1 MAFERIWFIGDLHL
15 GHRNIIKYCSRP
27 FDDVNQMNEIL
38 IQNWNKKIGVEDR
51 VFVLG
56 DFALCGKDKIIEFGN
71 QLKGRKILVLGNH
84 EGASLK
90 TYYEAGF
97 EMVYKYPIYFNN
109 WILSHM
115 PQPNCPCVNI
125 HGHLHQINV
134 DDCLDFEKGEK
145 PYINVSADKINFTP
159 ISLKEI
165 EMKIMNSIMGKS
177 T

>member
-1 MAFERIWFIGDLHL
+1 MEKIRFIADSHFS
-15 GHRNIIKYCSRP
+15 HKNAIDYCNRP
-27 FDDVNQMNEIL
+27 FCSVEEMDNAL
-38 IQNWNKKIGVEDR
+38 IHNWNKIVKNNDR
-51 VFVLG
+51 VFMLG
-56 DFALCGKDKIIEFGN
+56 DFALCGKDKIIEIGQKLN
-71 QLKGRKILVLGNH
+71 GRKILILGNH

-134 DDCLDFEKGEK
+134 DDCLDFEKGKK

-165 EMKIMNSIMGKS
+165 ETKIMNSIMEKS

>member
-1 MAFERIWFIGDLHL
+1 MEKIWFIADSHFF
-15 GHRNIIKYCSRP
+15 HKNVIDYCNRP
-27 FDDVNQMNEIL
+27 FLSIEEMNSTL
-38 IQNWNKKIGVEDR
+38 IYNWNKIVKNNDR
-51 VFVLG
+51 VFMLG
-56 DFALCGKDKIIEFGN
+56 DFALCGKDKIIEIGN
-71 QLKGRKILVLGNH
+71 QLKGRKILILGNH

-134 DDCLDFEKGEK
+134 DDCLDFEKGKK

-165 EMKIMNSIMGKS
+165 EMKIMSSIMGKS

>member
-56 DFALCGKDKIIEFGN
+56 DFALCGKDKIVEFGQ
-71 QLKGRKILVLGNH
+71 QLNGRKILILGNH

>member
-1 MAFERIWFIGDLHL
+1 MEKIWFIADSHFF
-15 GHRNIIKYCSRP
+15 HKNVIDYCNRP
-27 FDDVNQMNEIL
+27 FLSIEEMNSTL
-38 IQNWNKKIGVEDR
+38 IYNWNNIVKNNDR
-51 VFVLG
+51 VFMLG
-56 DFALCGKDKIIEFGN
+56 DFALCGKDKIIEIGN
-71 QLKGRKILVLGNH
+71 QLKGRKILILGNH

-134 DDCLDFEKGEK
+134 DDCLDFEKGKK

-165 EMKIMNSIMGKS
+165 EMKIMSSIMGKS